1 MANRWQVPA
10 VGGLFLVSASD
21 THEVFNQAPPFAGL
35 NLFTSDPG
43 LGALVEGLPQALVDQ
58 LSQYGAEWGTPE
70 TFELARLAN
79 AQPPSLRSF
88 DPTGNRIDAVEFHPA
103 FHALMRRSV
112 AAGLQCSVWDA
123 AGEEADARTVAR
135 SARLY
140 MTSAVEAGHLGAMMM
155 TNAAVAAL
163 AHTSDLADAWLPRI
177 RTRRYDSSPRP
188 LSAKANAL
196 VGFGFAEKQG
206 GSDLNASTT
215 AATQSGS
222 AWVLTGHKWFLSAP
236 ASDGF
241 IVLAQIANQ
250 GLTCFLVPRYLPDGS
265 LNNIRLMRLKDKLG
279 HRSLPTAE
287 AEFDHAHGWLIGEQG
302 RGLEAI
308 GDLLALLR
316 LDFSVAAAGGMRSA
330 LAEAVHFSRYRRAAG
345 HELIDQPLMSRVL
358 ADMALD
364 AVAAAALVFRLAE
377 SYDRAADSPAEAA
390 FLRLMTPAVKYW
402 VTKVA
407 PAVIGE
413 AMECVGGN
421 GYVEDWRLARL
432 YRDAPANSMW
442 EGGGNV
448 MALEL
453 MSVLRKSSEPLEVV
467 LANIEDALGSAAKST
482 LNVLRAAAAVA
493 LADEGSA
500 RILTEQL
507 AMTVA
512 AAALRRRFPSVVADA
527 FLETRLGKPWRSTY
541 GMLDSRFDARAF
553 VNYLCPAD

>member
-1 MANRWQVPA
+1 
-10 VGGLFLVSASD
+10 LDSAGE

-35 NLFTSDPG
+35 NLFTSDPA
-43 LGALVEGLPQALVDQ
+43 LGALVEGLPQALIDQ
-58 LSQYGAEWGTPE
+58 FGQYGAEWGTPE

-79 AQPPSLRSF
+79 AVPPLLRSF
-88 DPTGNRIDAVEFHPA
+88 DPTGVRIDALEFHPA

-123 AGEEADARTVAR
+123 AGDEAEARTVAR
-135 SARLY
+135 AARLY
-140 MTSAVEAGHLGAMMM
+140 MTAAVEAGHLAGLSA

-163 AHTSDLADAWLPRI
+163 AHAPEIADTWLPRI

-196 VGFGFAEKQG
+196 IGLGFTEKQG
-206 GSDLNASTT
+206 GTDLHANTT
-215 AATQSGS
+215 AAVQSGGS
-222 AWVLTGHKWFLSAP
+222 WLITGHKWFLSAP
-236 ASDGF
+236 SSDGYL
-241 IVLAQIANQ
+241 VLAEAATD
-250 GLTCFLVPRYLPDGS
+250 GLTCFLMPRYLPDGL

-279 HRSLPTAE
+279 TRSLPTAE
-287 AEFDHAHGWLIGEQG
+287 AEFDRAHAWMIGEPG
-302 RGLEAI
+302 RGLAAI
-308 GDLLALLR
+308 GDLLALQR
-316 LDFSVAAAGGMRSA
+316 LDASVVAAAEMRTA
-330 LAEAVHFSRYRRAAG
+330 LAEAVHLGRYRRVAG
-345 HELIDQPLMSRVL
+345 HELLDQPLMARVL

-364 AVAAAALVFRLAE
+364 AVAGAALVFRLAE
-377 SYDRAADSPAEAA
+377 SYDRAADDPAEAA
-390 FLRLMTPAVKYW
+390 FLRLMTPVVKYW

-407 PAVIGE
+407 ASVVGE

-421 GYVEDWRLARL
+421 GYVEDGRLARI
-432 YRDAPANSMW
+432 YRDVPANAMS

-453 MSVLRKSSEPLEVV
+453 MAVLRKSSEPLEVV
-467 LANIEDALGSAAKST
+467 LANIEDALGSTAKST
-482 LNVLRAAAAVA
+482 LNVLRAATAVA

-512 AAALRRRFPSVVADA
+512 AASLRRRFPSVVADA

-553 VNYLCPAD
+553 VNYLCPVE

>member
-1 MANRWQVPA
+1 
-10 VGGLFLVSASD
+10 LVSASD

-35 NLFTSDPG
+35 NLFSSDPT
-43 LGALVEGLPQALVDQ
+43 LGALVEGLPQSIVDQ
-58 LSQYGAEWGTPE
+58 LTQYGAEWGTSE

-79 AQPPSLRSF
+79 VQSPTLRSF
-88 DPTGNRIDAVEFHPA
+88 DATGARVDAVEFHPA
-103 FHALMRRSV
+103 FNALMRKSI

-123 AGEEADARTVAR
+123 AGDEAQARTVTRAAR
-135 SARLY
+135 FY
-140 MTSAVEAGHLGAMMM
+140 MTSAVEAGHLGAMSA

-163 AHTSDLADAWLPRI
+163 AYAPDIADAWLPRI

-188 LSAKANAL
+188 LSVKANAL
-196 VGFGFAEKQG
+196 IGLGFTEKQG
-206 GSDLNASTT
+206 GTDLNANTT
-215 AATQSGS
+215 AAVQTGGS
-222 AWVLTGHKWFLSAP
+222 WVLTGHKWFLSAP
-236 ASDGF
+236 SSDGF
-241 IVLAQIANQ
+241 LVLAQIATE

-279 HRSLPTAE
+279 TRSLPAAE
-287 AEFDHAHGWLIGEQG
+287 AEFDRTNGWIVGEPG
-302 RGLEAI
+302 RGLETI
-308 GDLLALLR
+308 SDLTTLMR
-316 LDFSVAAAGGMRSA
+316 LDSSLAAAAAMRSA
-330 LAEAVHFSRYRRAAG
+330 LAEAVHVTRHRRVAN
-345 HELIDQPLMSRVL
+345 HELIDHPLMARVL
-358 ADMALD
+358 ADLALD

-377 SYDRAADSPAEAA
+377 SYDRAADDPAEAA
-390 FLRLMTPAVKYW
+390 FSRLMTPAVKYW
-402 VTKVA
+402 VGKVA

-421 GYVEDWRLARL
+421 GYVEDGRLARL
-432 YRDAPANSMW
+432 YRDAPANSMA

-448 MALEL
+448 MALDL
-453 MSVLRKSSEPLEVV
+453 MAVLRRSSEPLESV
-467 LANIEDALGSAAKST
+467 LANIEDALGSTAKST
-482 LNVLRAAAAVA
+482 LNVLRAATAVA

-553 VNYLCPAD
+553 VNYLCPAE